1 MNVFSNYARYYD
13 LLYRD
18 KDYTKE
24 AQFIHQ
30 LLLNYAPNAVSILE
44 LGCGTGIHAALLA
57 QEGYQVHGVDIS
69 AEMLEQS
76 LERRK
81 QIPPDIASKLEFS
94 QGDIREFREN
104 LQFDAIISLF
114 HVISYQTTN
123 EALQATFATV
133 KAHLKPGGIFIFDCW
148 YGPTVLS
155 DRPTVRV
162 KRLEDELIEI
172 TRIAE
177 PAIHPN
183 ENLVDVNYQV
193 LIKDKNSS
201 IVEEIRESHQMR
213 YLFKPEIELIL
224 NQFQMEVIDY
234 REWITN
240 REPGFDTWGVY
251 FVCVNGLKNVS
262 F

>member
-24 AQFIHQ
+24 AQFIHK
-30 LLLNYAPNAVSILE
+30 LLLNHAPNAVSILE
-44 LGCGTGIHAALLA
+44 LGCGTGIHAVLLA

-155 DRPTVRV
+155 DRPTVRI
-162 KRLEDELIEI
+162 KRLEDEMIEI

-177 PAIHPN
+177 PTIHPN

-224 NQFQMEVIDY
+224 NQFQMEVIDS
-234 REWITN
+234 REWMTN
-240 REPGFDTWGVY
+240 RDPGFDTWGVY
-251 FVCVNGLKNVS
+251 FVCV
-262 F
+262 

>member
-18 KDYTKE
+18 KDYPKE

-30 LLLNYAPNAVSILE
+30 LLLNHAPNAVSILE
-44 LGCGTGIHAALLA
+44 LGCGTGIHAALLV
-57 QEGYQVHGVDIS
+57 QSGYQLHGVDIS
-69 AEMLEQS
+69 AEMLEQFA
-76 LERRK
+76 LRRE
-81 QIPPDIASKLEFS
+81 QLLPDLASKLKFS
-94 QGDIREFREN
+94 QGDIREFRTDQ
-104 LQFDAIISLF
+104 QFDAIISLF

-123 EALQATFATV
+123 EALQATLATV

-148 YGPTVLS
+148 YGPAVLS

-193 LIKDKNSS
+193 LIKDKKSS

-234 REWITN
+234 REWMTN
-240 REPGFDTWGVY
+240 KEPGFDTWGVY
-251 FVCVNGLKNVS
+251 FVCVNSLHAS